1 MQLKK
6 IQPEKKITNKLRVC
20 AYARVSTDSD
30 KQEISLDNQVLTYE
44 NLIKSNPEYSFA
56 GVYADQGI
64 TGFSENRPEL
74 QRMLSDARAG
84 KIDMIIT
91 KSISRFARNTV
102 TLLKYVREL
111 KDMGVGVLFEENNIY
126 TLSSEGEMM
135 LSVLASFA
143 QEESRSMSENNKW
156 TCRKKFERGE
166 LMINTTRFMGY
177 DKGEN
182 GELIINEAEAVIV
195 RRIFDMYLSGAGA
208 HTIAKILNEE
218 GITTVTGSAWHA
230 STIMGMLRNEKYK
243 GDCLLQKYYTPE
255 HKRVSVKNKGQLKQY
270 YVSDNH
276 EAIIASE
283 DWENV
288 QQLIEYNRQKRGIKM
303 GDTVYQNRYPNSHK
317 MICPYC
323 GKYFRRRLVYG
334 KKVEWI
340 CATYIH
346 KGKTACKGIRLKET
360 ELAGRV
366 FTEPTVVEE
375 VVIDGS
381 KHYCYTSKTD
391 YDNGIRAT
399 GLEEK
404 EGCSVLPRVNR
415 SRRAAIKL

>member
-6 IQPEKKITNKLRVC
+6 IQPEKTTSNKLRVC

-30 KQEISLDNQVLTYE
+30 KQEISLDNQIFTYE
-44 NLIKSNPEYSFA
+44 NLIKSNREYRFA

-64 TGFSENRPEL
+64 TGFSENRPEF

-84 KIDMIIT
+84 KLDMIIT

-166 LMINTTRFMGY
+166 LMVNTTRFMGY
-177 DKGEN
+177 NKDEN
-182 GELIINEAEAVIV
+182 GELVINESEAAIV
-195 RRIFDMYLSGAGA
+195 RRIFDMYLSGTGA
-208 HTIAKILNEE
+208 HTIAKTLNEE
-218 GITTVTGSAWHA
+218 GITTITGSDWHA
-230 STIMGMLRNEKYK
+230 STIMGMLKNEKYK

-255 HKRVSVKNKGQLKQY
+255 HKRVSVKNKGELKQY

-276 EAIIASE
+276 EAIIAPE
-283 DWENV
+283 DWEHV
-288 QQLIEYNRQKRGIKM
+288 QELIEYNRQKRGIKP
-303 GDTVYQNRYPNSHK
+303 GETLYQNRYPNSHK

-323 GKYFRRRLVYG
+323 GKYLRRRLVYG

-346 KGKTACKGIRLKET
+346 KGKAACKGIRLRET

-404 EGCSVLPRVNR
+404 EGSSVLPRVNR
-415 SRRAAIKL
+415 SRRTVIKL

>member
-1 MQLKK
+1 MKLNK
-6 IQPEKKITNKLRVC
+6 IQPATTTAKKLRVC

-44 NLIKSNPEYSFA
+44 NLIRSNSEYNFA

-64 TGFSENRPEL
+64 TGFSEKRPQF

-111 KDMGVGVLFEENNIY
+111 KNMGVGVLFEENNIY

-177 DKGEN
+177 DKDEG
-182 GELIINEAEAVIV
+182 GTLVINDAEAAIV
-195 RRIFDMYLSGAGA
+195 RRIFDMYLSGIGA
-208 HTIAKILNEE
+208 HSIAKAFNEE
-218 GITTVTGSAWHA
+218 GIATITGSQWHA
-230 STIMGMLRNEKYK
+230 STVMGMLKNEKYK
-243 GDCLLQKYYTPE
+243 GDSLLQKYYTPE
-255 HKRVSVKNKGQLKQY
+255 HKRVTVKNKGELKQY
-270 YVSDNH
+270 YVSESH
-276 EAIIASE
+276 EAIIAPE
-283 DWENV
+283 DWEHV
-288 QQLIEYNRQKRGIKM
+288 QELIAYNREKRGIKKD
-303 GDTVYQNRYPNSHK
+303 GKSYQNRYPNSHK

-323 GKYFRRRLVYG
+323 GKFLRRRYVYG

-340 CATYIH
+340 CATYIE
-346 KGKTACKGIRLKET
+346 KGKAACQGIRVKDA
-360 ELAGRV
+360 ELAGRI
-366 FTEPTVVEE
+366 FAEPTVVEE
-375 VVIDGS
+375 VVVDGS

-399 GLEEK
+399 DSK
-404 EGCSVLPRVNR
+404 EVESCSVLPRVNR